1 MPFISNC
8 YLINATLI
16 SNKETRPSY
25 SEGDLDTE
33 MAFAY
38 ANRERNIFMYVS
50 NRVDFGH
57 LVDPDNYDVTVTH
70 PDFYQILNNKLDWQ
84 KTYIHEN
91 YSENFNPNKTPVQVK
106 IHLYISNGRIK
117 ET

>member
-25 SEGDLDTE
+25 LEGDLDTE

-70 PDFYQILNNKLDWQ
+70 PDFYQILNNKLDWE

-91 YSENFNPNKTPVQVK
+91 YSENFNLNKTPVQVK
-106 IHLYISNGRIK
+106 THLYISNGRIK